1 MGHTQTKAGKVI
13 HQLHQ
18 QQAAQRVR
26 ALHDFNIYAAPLITV
41 VLLYM
46 LARLARYGVRMIFD
60 RAHIGGLQK

>member
-1 MGHTQTKAGKVI
+1 M
-13 HQLHQ
+13 
-18 QQAAQRVR
+18 R